1 MKHSESLA
9 LREIVRA
16 ELVRSNPKEL
26 TGKYI
31 SGQTFAI
38 SDLAYRSAIIGRHFE
53 DCHIHGPAVLAVVGI
68 GHLADCR
75 IDGTPESLFI
85 TMNQP
90 IQGVIRAEDC
100 IFRNCTF
107 YGVGFIGPQAQKEKF
122 MKSFMKQSTP
132 DTQDSTTKS
141 A

>member
-85 TMNQP
+85 TMNHLYKVLFVP
-90 IQGVIRAEDC
+90 KIAYSETAHSMALVSLAHKHKK
-100 IFRNCTF
+100 RN
-107 YGVGFIGPQAQKEKF
+107 
-122 MKSFMKQSTP
+122 S
-132 DTQDSTTKS
+132 
-141 A
+141 